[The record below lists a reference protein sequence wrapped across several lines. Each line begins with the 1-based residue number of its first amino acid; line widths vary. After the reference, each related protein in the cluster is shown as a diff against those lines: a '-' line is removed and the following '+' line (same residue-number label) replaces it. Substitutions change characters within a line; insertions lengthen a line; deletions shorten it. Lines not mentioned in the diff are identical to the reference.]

1 VSVPVGQL
9 VVAGVAGGSAYG
21 LIAVGYSLVY
31 RTSRAINFAQGDMA
45 MLGAYLAF
53 ASTSVFSS
61 QRVISIVLSL
71 IAIAALSVVLERLA
85 FRPLYR
91 FGTVFI
97 VASSIAFV
105 FVLEDVMQLLWGV
118 ETISAPDLVG
128 GDVTVAGITITG
140 QQLVVMGVLALFLA
154 ALQVL
159 FRSRLGIAM
168 RGSAENADVAELLG
182 VSSKRVISLS
192 FAIAGAASAAGG
204 ILVAPLTQLRPTAGG
219 IIGLTAVVA
228 AIVGGLGSVPG
239 AVLGALLIGLVQVW
253 AGYLIGGEWSQIIT
267 FSILILVLLI
277 RPSGL
282 LGEEGLTARR

>member
-1 VSVPVGQL
+1 MSVPVGQL

-97 VASSIAFV
+97 VASSIALV